1 MAFDGKVTIQ
11 TVLDTK
17 KATTQAKG
25 LGNTLKSGLAKG
37 TKIATAGLTAI
48 ATAGTATAGAMVKA
62 TKATME
68 YGVEVNRNSQKLN
81 MSKKGYQEWSYV
93 LKRSGTSIDSLRMGM
108 KKISTA
114 IDEAKNGS
122 KSATENFKRLGLSV
136 DDLKGKSQEEIFGV
150 MVKRLQGIKD
160 TTERSAIAN
169 KFFGRSAQEM
179 AGLLNKSGK
188 DVEGL
193 KKQAHDL
200 GLVLSDDAIKK
211 SAEFRGK
218 LTELQSTFE
227 GLRNKMAVKFLPSLT
242 KVTDG
247 LSLIAQGKTEVGLKK
262 IEEGVREFT
271 TQLNK
276 MTPKLLQLG
285 GTILKS
291 LGKGLLNNLPTLL
304 DAGAKIVASIIS
316 GIAKAIPILIRKLP
330 QIFKAVKDALI
341 GALDSLAKE
350 LPSALGGL
358 ASVLSGVVSLFGG
371 LVETLTSS
379 STAGAILRGVLFGL
393 IGAYVAYKV
402 AVGLATI
409 AMGLFNLVMNANP
422 IFLMVTAIGALVGVM
437 IALANAMVD
446 EEPSAKVQAI
456 NAETE
461 AIKQRTEARNAELQK
476 EQELANQHSSQI
488 GQTQESING
497 HIAEMNEVRRLA
509 GELDNLVDAQ
519 GRVKEGKRAQVDFI
533 LNQLNGALGTEYK
546 LVGNQV
552 QQYEKLRS
560 SIFRAIDA
568 KTSELLLQDAE
579 KGYTDAVKRRTD
591 AQKKTNKALID
602 YTTAKTEFDKYQ
614 MTNQPKIN
622 KLEKEAGKLAW
633 DGKIKQSKAKQAEAD
648 ALKAGIQ
655 ARYEDMLSAEKSYK
669 KNKNEA
675 SKYYAEM
682 IRYRSAYQASA
693 KGNNK
698 KAQDL
703 LAKSVGQYKALG
715 EKITDGVASGMTD
728 GEAMK
733 MVDSAVGT
741 ITKKT
746 LKALKKKWNI
756 KSPSRVAKKEIGENI
771 GAGIALGIAD
781 GFANVDPFSQLN
793 ADIMTSAGKLQ
804 SAINTSLD
812 IRSNMSELQ
821 NAVTQGMENA
831 NIKMQVGERDF
842 ARTVKG
848 ALA

>member
-11 TVLDTK
+11 TLLDTK

-25 LGNTLKSGLAKG
+25 LGRTLKSGLAKG

-93 LKRSGTSIDSLRMGM
+93 LKRSGTSIDSLKMGM

-136 DDLKGKSQEEIFGV
+136 DDLKGKSQEEIFSL

-188 DVEGL
+188 DVDAL

-247 LSLIAQGKTEVGLKK
+247 LALIAQGKTEVGLKK
-262 IEEGVREFT
+262 IEDGVKEFT

-291 LGKGLLNNLPTLL
+291 LGKGLLDNLPTLL
-304 DAGAKIVASIIS
+304 NAGAKIIASIIA
-316 GIAKAIPILIRKLP
+316 GIAKALPILIRELP
-330 QIFKAVKDALI
+330 KILSSISSAFSQAL
-341 GALDSLAKE
+341 GTLGTT
-350 LPSALGGL
+350 LPSALKPL
-358 ASVLSGVVSLFGG
+358 AEILKIIVNLFGG
-371 LVETLTSS
+371 IVQAITAQNTLGT
-379 STAGAILRGVLFGL
+379 ILRSVIFSLV
-393 IGAYVAYKV
+393 GAYIAYKT
-402 AVGLATI
+402 AVGLAAI
-409 AMGLFNLVMNANP
+409 AQGALNLVMNANP
-422 IFLMVTAIGALVGVM
+422 IFLVVTAVAALTA
-437 IALANAMVD
+437 ALYAYISTSSGLGGLGPIM
-446 EEPSAKVQAI
+446 EETAAIEKRTAALQAQLDTQNQISAQH
-456 NAETE
+456 
-461 AIKQRTEARNAELQK
+461 
-476 EQELANQHSSQI
+476 EQQMT
-488 GQTQESING
+488 QTQDNING
-497 HIAEMNEVRRLA
+497 HIAE
-509 GELDNLVDAQ
+509 GEQLMLLKGQLEGLVDAQ
-519 GRVKEGKRAQVDFI
+519 GNVQKGREAQVAFI
-533 LNQLNGALGTEYK
+533 LGQLNDALGTEYK
-546 LVGNQV
+546 LVHGQV
-552 QQYEKLRS
+552 TEYNKLKTSIDKAIQAKTTELVLKDAEQGYTEAVRKHKEAQEAASKATEKRKKAEQNYYAVKSKNDAVLEKLEKARAVAAATGNDLTVRS
-560 SIFRAIDA
+560 LDVSITALKSQTNAA
-568 KTSELLLQDAE
+568 KKE
-579 KGYTDAVKRRTD
+579 
-591 AQKKTNKALID
+591 
-602 YTTAKTEFDKYQ
+602 YTTASE
-614 MTNQPKIN
+614 
-622 KLEKEAGKLAW
+622 LEKKR
-633 DGKIKQSKAKQAEAD
+633 KTSSQ
-648 ALKAGIQ
+648 
-655 ARYEDMLSAEKSYK
+655 
-669 KNKNEA
+669 N
-675 SKYYAEM
+675 YYGEM
-682 IRYRSAYQASA
+682 IRYQAAFTA
-693 KGNNK
+693 KANGNNK
-698 KAQDL
+698 KAQKILSDSTSKYKKL
-703 LAKSVGQYKALG
+703 GQY
-715 EKITDGVASGMTD
+715 ISTGVANGMTD
-728 GEAMK
+728 EEAMK
-733 MVDSAVGT
+733 MVSKAANIISEKG
-741 ITKKT
+741 

-756 KSPSRVAKKEIGENI
+756 KSPSKVAKKEIGENI
-771 GAGIALGIAD
+771 GAGIALGITD

-804 SAINTSLD
+804 SAINASIDLNNN
-812 IRSNMSELQ
+812 IQGLAGAVVEGIANSNLT
-821 NAVTQGMENA
+821 VK
-831 NIKMQVGERDF
+831 IGEREMG
-842 ARTVKG
+842 RVVRSY
-848 ALA
+848 